1 MGGLAGRYSSA
12 RKLPGVAALVLVF
25 ALAAIV
31 YSQYGLDYGLSRDNA
46 VTLYSGQRMAE
57 GVPPYVSIFDNRGPL
72 APMLAGLG
80 VTLANYLNTEDIYTV
95 RVVFFL
101 LGCSTVVSV
110 YLLGS
115 NLLQSRRV
123 GAFAAFTFLG
133 FQSFAQYAA
142 SGPEPKVPMV
152 LFQVLSLLLTGRKR
166 WFWAG
171 VCGSLSFLVWQPM
184 AIFPLVTLFL
194 AAVQPAGS
202 KLSAVFRT
210 VAGAGLPTLA
220 IGAYFYARGALY
232 ELISGGILFHVRYL
246 DPANQEQSSFVSH
259 LTRPAREI
267 LEGYPT
273 MLTPIVVG
281 LAMVVCFYFL
291 RRSVQ
296 GSFRGVVARDA
307 FAPILLSFPFP
318 VVWSLLDFQGYDDFY
333 VFLPYV
339 AVGFAVFL
347 DLAVA
352 RVEDAYGTALRGRG
366 GQVLVAG
373 LCLALVAAAGIGSAA
388 EIDTPQQPAVQESNG
403 LLIQKR
409 TALKI
414 RERFGEDAKLV
425 SIGSPQLL
433 ALLHRTNPNP
443 YAFIIRGID
452 RQIDSQTRGGFEGW
466 LEELQEYDPDV
477 IAFGKTKGVHKQEL
491 VSWLNAR
498 YRRVKVGPWD
508 LYVKPRLLPER
519 SSILSEENGHAG
531 VSGSRPTIGK
541 VAAGTPLEH
550 AEAGEND
557 A

>member
-152 LFQVLSLLLTGRKR
+152 LFQVLSLLLTSRKR

-171 VCGSLSFLVWQPM
+171 VCGSLSFLVWLPM

-194 AAVQPAGS
+194 ATVQPRRGRTTAMVLALAGIGLPLVAVS
-202 KLSAVFRT
+202 AYFWYHDAFGKLLDGSILFNVFYGDREEQSVLSHFLAPVRVALHGYGTAFLPILVGFAMIVYLLFSRT
-210 VAGAGLPTLA
+210 VRHGSLGNVLKGDALA
-220 IGAYFYARGALY
+220 PVL
-232 ELISGGILFHVRYL
+232 
-246 DPANQEQSSFVSH
+246 
-259 LTRPAREI
+259 LT
-267 LEGYPT
+267 
-273 MLTPIVVG
+273 
-281 LAMVVCFYFL
+281 
-291 RRSVQ
+291 
-296 GSFRGVVARDA
+296 
-307 FAPILLSFPFP
+307 FP
-318 VVWSLLDFQGYDDFY
+318 VVVLWSLLDFQWYPDLY

-339 AVGFAVFL
+339 AVGFGRFL
-347 DLAVA
+347 DLVVRRA
-352 RVEDAYGTALRGRG
+352 EGSEEPALPGGMGR
-366 GQVLVAG
+366 LLTLG
-373 LCLALVAAAGIGSAA
+373 LCAFLVVLAAVNALAGINDRLRSGFAA
-388 EIDTPQQPAVQESNG
+388 
-403 LLIQKR
+403 QKR
-409 TALKI
+409 ATAQI
-414 RERFGEDAKLV
+414 EERFGRDARLV
-425 SIGSPQLL
+425 SIGVPQVLVL
-433 ALLHRTNPNP
+433 SHRSNPNP
-443 YAFIIRGID
+443 HAFIGAGID
-452 RQIDSQTRGGFEGW
+452 QYIHANTPGGFEGW
-466 LEELQEYDPDV
+466 LRELQEYDPDV

-491 VSWLNAR
+491 MSWLRSR
-498 YRRVKVGPWD
+498 YHEERVGPWR
-508 LYVKPRLLPER
+508 LFVKNTLD
-519 SSILSEENGHAG
+519 
-531 VSGSRPTIGK
+531 K
-541 VAAGTPLEH
+541 
-550 AEAGEND
+550 
-557 A
+557 